1 MTGAPVKRFDDIATR
16 LDAIIASPDAAL
28 VAAAPDDCR

>member
-1 MTGAPVKRFDDIATR
+1 MTGTPVKRFDDIAAR

-28 VAAAPDDCR
+28 VADAPARR